1 MQVDHVTL
9 VVDCN
14 TPALDPDF
22 LPHCHNSTQIQRM
35 LPIKES
41 EIGRSWGIR
50 LLTSTPFSK
59 LKKTQTTKIK
69 KAIHLGDHPAV
80 YTVVKDKRVIEA
92 NVWDGMVIWATL
104 IFALFDAAGVLV
116 PAPRPPKAIYI
127 H

>member
-1 MQVDHVTL
+1 MHDNGQFNELIEATHDQIWEAKETRTIVIINFQNDVMQVDHVTL

-59 LKKTQTTKIK
+59 LKKTQTIKIK
-69 KAIHLGDHPAV
+69 KAIHS
-80 YTVVKDKRVIEA
+80 
-92 NVWDGMVIWATL
+92 
-104 IFALFDAAGVLV
+104 
-116 PAPRPPKAIYI
+116 AIIQQYI
-127 H
+127 LS